1 MFGSMAF
8 STRTGSSLVPNDAL
22 VTIEEVD
29 WKEVV
34 VLRKLKHEMDRDIM
48 ENSAKMFCPTYVIGG
63 GKHEVQTYNRGS

>member
-22 VTIEEVD
+22 ITIEEVD

-34 VLRKLKHEMDRDIM
+34 VLRKLKHEMSRDIIRQCKDVL
-48 ENSAKMFCPTYVIGG
+48 SDICY
-63 GKHEVQTYNRGS
+63 RR